1 MAQTY
6 VDVTHYVYMARL
18 ELQDL
23 IPPYR
28 YADATLVRA
37 LNRAISEMS
46 RLRPDIL
53 LDLKYQSPLRKG
65 DTGDGIPG
73 GYSVDDIGF
82 DATGHY
88 VEGKGTAVPI
98 PSKYVSTI
106 EWFMPGWLQFL
117 DVTDTQDQRAQGF
130 LAKFHSH
137 LISLNAA

>member
-6 VDVTHYVYMARL
+6 VDVTHYVYMTRL

-28 YADATLVRA
+28 YADSTVIRA
-37 LNRAISEMS
+37 LNRGIAELS
-46 RLRPDIL
+46 RLRPDIF

-65 DTGDGIPG
+65 DIGDGIPS
-73 GYSVDDIGF
+73 GYSVTDIGF
-82 DATGHY
+82 DTDGNY

-98 PSKYVSTI
+98 PSKYISAL
-106 EWFMPGWLQFL
+106 EWFMSGWIQFF

-130 LAKFHSH
+130 LAKFQSH
-137 LISLNAA
+137 VITLNAA

>member
-23 IPPYR
+23 IQPYR
-28 YADATLVRA
+28 YADTTLVRA
-37 LNRAISEMS
+37 LNRGLAELS

-65 DTGDGIPG
+65 DIGDGIPG
-73 GYSVDDIGF
+73 GYTPNDIGF
-82 DATGHY
+82 DEAGHY
-88 VEGKGTAVPI
+88 LEGAGTAVPI
-98 PSKYVSTI
+98 PSKYVSSL
-106 EWFMPGWLQFL
+106 EWFMGGWMQFL
-117 DVTDTQDQRAQGF
+117 DVTDTQDARASGF

-137 LISLNAA
+137 LITLSAA